1 MDPITLD
8 LVLTV
13 IASSAL
19 IGSSAIALCLLPR
32 TDGEVAQLSRAFG
45 WGARRK
51 VRRRAEVAP
60 AAPAAEPVS
69 LAA

>member
-8 LVLTV
+8 LVITI

-32 TDGEVAQLSRAFG
+32 TDAEVAQLSRAFG
-45 WGARRK
+45 WGGQRK
-51 VRRRAEVAP
+51 TRRRRTQ
-60 AAPAAEPVS
+60 AAPATEPVS

>member
-8 LVLTV
+8 LVITI

-32 TDGEVAQLSRAFG
+32 TDAEVAQLSRACARAA
-45 WGARRK
+45 GA
-51 VRRRAEVAP
+51 VARACAR
-60 AAPAAEPVS
+60 ALKA
-69 LAA
+69 